1 MLTVNVVVVVGLV
14 VVGGVVCFVVC
25 VVGLVWIVV
34 LLAIWRGV
42 RPQMATNGHK
52 LLDQMTSIL

>member
-1 MLTVNVVVVVGLV
+1 MSAMNMVVVVGLV

-34 LLAIWRGV
+34 LLAV
-42 RPQMATNGHK
+42 
-52 LLDQMTSIL
+52 